1 MKSKKGRFKDRP
13 FFIFFKCHDNVIN
26 TEIAEI
32 RKKTYKNVINMCF
45 DKYFFITII
54 HVRRL

>member
-1 MKSKKGRFKDRP
+1 MKSKKGGLRTVP
-13 FFIFFKCHDNVIN
+13 FFKFFKCHDNVIN